1 MTDNLVMILMTHTL
15 VMMFMM
21 QTYQKC
27 CPLTLAS
34 ASLSATIKGDVDG
47 DDDLGDENEDV
58 DVDDNYDDAFEYLCC
73 CVHAC
78 ITV

>member
-1 MTDNLVMILMTHTL
+1 M
-15 VMMFMM
+15 
-21 QTYQKC
+21 
-27 CPLTLAS
+27 TLAS
-34 ASLSATIKGDVDG
+34 ASLSATIKDVDG

-58 DVDDNYDDAFEYLCC
+58 DDDDNYDDAFEYLCC